1 MKEKLEILIKRA
13 IGREDGLEVTV
24 PEQKEFGHFSTNAAL
39 KLAKELGKNPMVLAE
54 DWAAAIKKEAPKE
67 MIADVSVIKPG
78 FINLKLAP
86 DFIKSEGEKIYAG
99 RKDFGRTKIGRGKK
113 IIVEYSD
120 PNIAK
125 QMHVGH
131 IRSTIIGDAIA
142 NIFEFSGYKVLR
154 WNYIGDW
161 GTQFG
166 KLIAAYKLWGDK
178 KVVEKEPI
186 VELQKLYVK
195 FHDEMKEKP
204 ELEGRGQ
211 EEFKKLEQGDRENRK
226 LWEWFKKES
235 LKEFQKIY
243 KILGVD
249 FDIWIGEAFYENKL
263 KPLVDD
269 LVRREVA
276 KKSEGALVVS
286 LDDRGLPPGLI
297 QKSDGASLY
306 LTRDIANLEYRR
318 EKYRPEEI
326 LYIVGNEQALHFE
339 QLFAI
344 KNILGWSDTK
354 TEHIKFGT
362 ILGEKGKRF
371 ATREGRVIILSDL
384 IEKIIDLAK
393 EVVAKKNPQL
403 SEKEKERVAR
413 VVGIGALKYGDLKE
427 NRHSDIVFDWERMLD
442 FSGNSAPYLQYTYAR
457 IQGIKNKA
465 GKASKPRFNFL
476 EKEVEESLILK
487 VAQFPEVVA
496 KARRTFLTSEL
507 TEYLFEL
514 ANLVNRF
521 YETVPVGREND
532 RDKKNARLGLIDLAG
547 TVLKNGLGLLGIEV
561 LDKI

>member
-1 MKEKLEILIKRA
+1 MKEKVEILIKWA
-13 IGREDGLEVTV
+13 IGREDGFEVTV
-24 PEQKEFGHFSTNAAL
+24 PEQKGFGHFSTNVAL
-39 KLAKELGKNPMVLAE
+39 KLAKELGKNPMILAE
-54 DWAAAIKKEAPKE
+54 DWAAAIRKEAPKG

-78 FINLKLAP
+78 FINLKLTP
-86 DFIKSEGEKIYAG
+86 DFIRSEGEKIYAG
-99 RKDFGRTKIGRGKK
+99 RKDFGQTKIGRGKK

-178 KVVEKEPI
+178 KVVEQEPI

-249 FDIWIGEAFYENKL
+249 FDIWIGEAFYEKKL
-263 KPLVDD
+263 KPLVED
-269 LVRREVA
+269 LIKREVA
-276 KKSEGALVVS
+276 KKSEGALVVP
-286 LDDRGLPPGLI
+286 LDDLDLPPGLI

-318 EKYRPEEI
+318 EKYKPEEI
-326 LYIVGNEQALHFE
+326 LYVVGNEQALHFE

-344 KNILGWSDTK
+344 KNILGWNNTK
-354 TEHIKFGT
+354 TKHIKFGT

-371 ATREGRVIILSDL
+371 ATREGRVIILNDL
-384 IEKIIDLAK
+384 IEKIIGLAK
-393 EVVAKKNPQL
+393 EVVVKKNSQL

-413 VVGIGALKYGDLKE
+413 AVGIGALKYGDLKE

-442 FSGNSAPYLQYTYAR
+442 FSGNSSPYLQYTYAR

-465 GKASKPRFNFL
+465 GRASKPKFKFL
-476 EKEVEESLILK
+476 ENKIEENLILK
-487 VAQFPEVVA
+487 IAQFPEAVA

-521 YETVPVGREND
+521 YETVPVGRED
-532 RDKKNARLGLIDLAG
+532 DKAKKNARLGLIDLAG